1 MNFQTK
7 LKQIWHEV
15 IKKNSNKQEKL
26 NLMTFLNK
34 FKKKVY
40 TYI

>member
-15 IKKNSNKQEKL
+15 IKKNSNKQKKL

-34 FKKKVY
+34 SKKVI
-40 TYI
+40 YIFI